1 MKEDKKSKNKILSRT
16 LNIVGIIAIII
27 AVVLYSRELEKKKEQ
42 AKSADLIRMFGA
54 TPIINMGIHLDLH
67 GAASNQVFMVNDP
80 DIVTNITH
88 HLTLA
93 KPTDFPSTTVEGD
106 EYIITMIFTNHTHIV
121 LRAAR
126 LFDDPDN
133 LYIGAKQPAEFDENN
148 KPVRWIFTPPAL
160 VCGLGEVFRELADTH
175 VPHMRENAQEFDAA
189 MSDLLEQVRSRAEM
203 EKVKSSDED
212 SEQSAVADV
221 IETPADE

>member
-1 MKEDKKSKNKILSRT
+1 M
-16 LNIVGIIAIII
+16 
-27 AVVLYSRELEKKKEQ
+27 YSRELEKKKEQ

-106 EYIITMIFTNHTHIV
+106 EYIITMILHI
-121 LRAAR
+121 
-126 LFDDPDN
+126 
-133 LYIGAKQPAEFDENN
+133 
-148 KPVRWIFTPPAL
+148 
-160 VCGLGEVFRELADTH
+160 
-175 VPHMRENAQEFDAA
+175 
-189 MSDLLEQVRSRAEM
+189 
-203 EKVKSSDED
+203 
-212 SEQSAVADV
+212 
-221 IETPADE
+221 